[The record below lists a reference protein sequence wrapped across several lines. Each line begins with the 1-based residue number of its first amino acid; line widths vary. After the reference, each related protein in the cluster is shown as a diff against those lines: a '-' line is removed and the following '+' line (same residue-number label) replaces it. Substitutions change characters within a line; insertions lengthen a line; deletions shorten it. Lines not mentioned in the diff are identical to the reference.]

1 MFKYLNKGIS
11 TPIAITIILLLAILA
26 GGAIF
31 WQYSEI
37 KEGSFEAQPVEKEV
51 QTECQEYTEEDCP
64 DSCVICPPCEACSS
78 LGCHSVEFCENIGFD
93 KNWYENIKTQREI
106 TDWKTYRNEEYG
118 FEIKCPEEWTI
129 KEERAKG
136 TYTLG
141 IFFKNFEKKN
151 KILIEID
158 PLYSTDKEFY
168 SFSGCSQK
176 IVISGRDLYK
186 CDKPLNFSSYVYETD
201 FYDDIKKVFIV
212 FHNYDKEGDE
222 IFNQMLSTLKFVE
235 KVTEIDTSNWQTYR
249 NKEYGF
255 EIKHPGGFLVEEKK
269 IVPYSETEERILSDY
284 PEKISSIRYEEP
296 IWPLHGLELY
306 SSSTSKN
313 AEITIWVHD
322 NANNLTPNEW
332 LDYLNKGV
340 DQGLLYGGRSVEDIK
355 STTILEIE
363 AVKGISG
370 CCLACVVNIFIPKE
384 GKIYKLSLSGYSGEG
399 CDPCC
404 PAIKEGIFNQM
415 LSTLKFLD

>member
-1 MFKYLNKGIS
+1 
-11 TPIAITIILLLAILA
+11 
-26 GGAIF
+26 
-31 WQYSEI
+31 
-37 KEGSFEAQPVEKEV
+37 
-51 QTECQEYTEEDCP
+51 
-64 DSCVICPPCEACSS
+64 
-78 LGCHSVEFCENIGFD
+78 
-93 KNWYENIKTQREI
+93 
-106 TDWKTYRNEEYG
+106 
-118 FEIKCPEEWTI
+118 
-129 KEERAKG
+129 
-136 TYTLG
+136 
-141 IFFKNFEKKN
+141 
-151 KILIEID
+151 
-158 PLYSTDKEFY
+158 
-168 SFSGCSQK
+168 
-176 IVISGRDLYK
+176 
-186 CDKPLNFSSYVYETD
+186 
-201 FYDDIKKVFIV
+201 
-212 FHNYDKEGDE
+212 
-222 IFNQMLSTLKFVE
+222 MLSTLKFVE